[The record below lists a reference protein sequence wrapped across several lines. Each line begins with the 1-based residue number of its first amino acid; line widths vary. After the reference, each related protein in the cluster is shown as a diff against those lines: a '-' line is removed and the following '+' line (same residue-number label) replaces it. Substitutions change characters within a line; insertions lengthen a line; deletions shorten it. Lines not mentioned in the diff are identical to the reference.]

1 MTHAV
6 IGAGF
11 SGLPV
16 AKRLI
21 ELGEDVE
28 ILDRNDGIGGLWHTG
43 VYESAHLISSRRST
57 SLPDYPMPK
66 SWPDFPSRNQ
76 VRAYL
81 QAYAREFGMASHV
94 RSGVEVT
101 RVRPDPGATAES
113 RWLLDFADGTT
124 KAYETVT
131 LATGHFSTPREFQHP
146 GSFDGEI
153 IRSGEYRDDRVFAAK
168 RVLVVGYGNTGC
180 DAAVDAARVTG
191 HADISMRSGT
201 YFLPKTFL
209 GIPMADFGMYSPIK
223 TDFIDR
229 LAARAAHRL
238 SVGDLGKY
246 GISRP
251 QFRILDKHPVLNSE
265 LLHLIRHGQVTV
277 RPDIARLDGSR
288 VQFVDGHVGEYD
300 VIFHATGYR
309 VDYPMLHEDDHVIE
323 RKGDLPILLVGTVA
337 PLHRGL
343 FFVGLG
349 QARTGGGP
357 LFQSAGYSVARLAA
371 LDAHS
376 SRPVPDLIRESKRA
390 QFLQKRLK
398 RRLDRP
404 ADMRSKGLGEVQRG
418 LKWLSGL
425 CDEIGAP
432 SAPTRSSRMQEVDA
446 APSTARTPR

>member
-1 MTHAV
+1 VTHAV

-11 SGLPV
+11 AGLPV

-57 SLPDYPMPK
+57 SLPDYPMPE

-76 VRAYL
+76 VREYL

-101 RVRPDPGATAES
+101 RVRPDPHGDAGS
-113 RWLLDFADGTT
+113 RWLVDFADGMT
-124 KAYETVT
+124 KAYATVT
-131 LATGHFSTPREFQHP
+131 LATGHFSTPRELPHD
-146 GSFDGEI
+146 GEFDGEI
-153 IRSGEYRDDRVFAAK
+153 IRSGEYRDDSVFAGK

-180 DAAVDAARVTG
+180 DAAVDVARVTG

-223 TDFIDR
+223 TDFTDR
-229 LAARAAHRL
+229 LVARAAHRL

-246 GISRP
+246 GISKP
-251 QFRILDKHPVLNSE
+251 AFRILDKHPVLNSE
-265 LLHLIRHGQVTV
+265 LLHLIRHGRVTV
-277 RPDIARLDGSR
+277 RPDIARLDGSK
-288 VQFVDGHVGEYD
+288 VHFVDGHVQEYD
-300 VIFHATGYR
+300 MIFYATGYR
-309 VDYPMLHEDDHVIE
+309 VDYPMLREEDHVIE

-390 QFLQKRLK
+390 QFLEKRLK
-398 RRLDRP
+398 RRLERP

-418 LKWLSGL
+418 LKWLAGL

-432 SAPTRSSRMQEVDA
+432 TAPIRSSRMQDVGTT
-446 APSTARTPR
+446 PSMPGRPQ